1 MERGGSELSE
11 AEERLS
17 PLLLPD
23 IEEHR
28 IQLEEF
34 EGLYDP
40 RMIERD
46 KKEVLR
52 LEDLFEKD
60 AKANPEAEVWSKRG
74 KLFEAMVNN
83 QIEESNWLGESAEV
97 IIPSKYDD
105 YINKI
110 DSILEFDA
118 EGTLSHLA
126 LAIDVTKSLDEIQ
139 KKLSQIKKSIDS
151 GELSTIKYFRSQTE
165 RGEKTAIP
173 RVVVGADQKTMNE
186 LAELLLRFRLSRGK
200 NSEEFK
206 KTRAILEKHP
216 VQLQILLEIRHQLS
230 AFKKY
235 AEETNPSGPLP
246 AFDRILD
253 AINPI
258 FTDIRSEEDYLER
271 IGRLKEDAVFNLI
284 IEEAKAF
291 PSS

>member
-235 AEETNPSGPLP
+235 AEETNHSELIP

-271 IGRLKEDAVFNLI
+271 IGRVKEDAVFNLI